1 MSINIYCLDATVFN
15 CNFPTIF
22 LFCFIKNTVMIFNYW
37 NHILHMFLKL
47 WCAVKSSQ
55 ILPIWLMQICVAYQ
69 SLGFVTPN
77 CTPPLPPQFYDIV
90 IFLELLL
97 DRREIQKHCAIV
109 FKDFRRGKCDSNQLI
124 STKLPQCVTS
134 IPLHLST

>member
-1 MSINIYCLDATVFN
+1 MPWCYCFQLQFPSNISIL
-15 CNFPTIF
+15 
-22 LFCFIKNTVMIFNYW
+22 LHKNTVMIFNYW
-37 NHILHMFLKL
+37 NHILHLFLKL
-47 WCAVKSSQ
+47 WCAVKRSQ

-69 SLGFVTPN
+69 SLGLVTPN
-77 CTPPLPPQFYDIV
+77 CNPPPQFYDIV

-109 FKDFRRGKCDSNQLI
+109 FKNFRRGKCDSNQLI

-134 IPLHLST
+134 IPLHFST